1 MTEKLYWNDSY
12 QTHFNA
18 KVMEVNDQ
26 GIVLNKTLFY
36 PEGGN
41 QVSDKGVIK
50 KENYKF
56 EVKHVSK
63 NNNSIL
69 HHLSN
74 NFQEIIKA
82 GDNIEGIINWEYRY
96 GVMRAHSS
104 QHLLSAIFK
113 NLFNIDTTRANI
125 SYEEVT
131 LHISKSITEDQIKTA
146 LQTFLKICTI
156 ESLELQSKILD
167 QKSSNKFTEEIRGDL
182 STEEDLRIV
191 EIQDYDANC
200 CGGTHVKNT
209 VEIGPCYFYD
219 IKKNKEFKYFVG
231 TKAIELFTKQ
241 NLEIIHFAN
250 LLNQRK
256 ENFLPIIND
265 QISKLTEDNLALI
278 HNLLENIAKYPVVI
292 SKDIKIGIANLDID
306 YKVLTKEFKEFPSD
320 YILVIRRNPKS
331 ILILS
336 NTDKFK
342 ANEAIENLKSKYGG
356 KGGGSPR
363 SAQIVLEGEPKDLII
378 ELKALI

>member
-182 STEEDLRIV
+182 SLEENLRII
-191 EIQDYDANC
+191 EIQNYDVNC

-209 VEIGPCYFYD
+209 IEIGPCYFYD